1 MPSIRGDIPPSP
13 NENPPPFG
21 TIIVV
26 GIGLIGGSFA
36 AAARTLEPQ
45 PRVFGVDIDA
55 GSLAYALEHGIVEEA
70 ALPDDAIDRGWFAD
84 GNADLVVLATPAA
97 VAVDWLAVLADEG
110 YSGVVTDVAST
121 KSRVI
126 SAASRLLGTGA
137 AFVGG
142 HPMAGSERSGVQAAA
157 PDLFAGAYYVLTPTE
172 RTDVD
177 AYQRLHSFLTAL
189 KARVVSVD
197 AASHDEAVAIVS
209 HVPHVTAAALVDL
222 AKAHAGS
229 GDELLRLAAGG
240 FKDTTRIAA
249 GSPDLWTGICLD
261 NAEALSQGIEELR
274 RVLGEFEQMV
284 RSGDAARVRAWLEHA
299 ADVRRSLPAKWVPA
313 TEALTELL
321 VPILDR
327 PGVVSEVTTAVSRA
341 GCNIES
347 IEIDHQSEDSAVLV
361 LVLTDEGDMT
371 SVVADLEG
379 RGYHPRLQPLAAPT
393 REGS

>member
-1 MPSIRGDIPPSP
+1 MPSIRGDILPSP

-97 VAVDWLAVLADEG
+97 VAEDWLGVLAEQG